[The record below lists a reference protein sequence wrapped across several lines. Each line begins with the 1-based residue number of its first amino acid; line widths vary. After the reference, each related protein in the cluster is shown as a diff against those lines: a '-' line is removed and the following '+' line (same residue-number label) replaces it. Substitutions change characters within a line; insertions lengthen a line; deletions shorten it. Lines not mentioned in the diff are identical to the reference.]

1 MREAR
6 LPPRIGYAL
15 FAALNL
21 VPDLAQAAQELRLA
35 RAMTKGRPPARVP
48 GPREVFS
55 LMLPLLAFALRRAG
69 RVALALE
76 ARGLKAGLSRT
87 LLRAP
92 RLHRRDAL
100 FATAA
105 LVLLVAGLALTIAL

>member
-1 MREAR
+1 
-6 LPPRIGYAL
+6 
-15 FAALNL
+15 
-21 VPDLAQAAQELRLA
+21 
-35 RAMTKGRPPARVP
+35 
-48 GPREVFS
+48 VFS

-69 RVALALE
+69 RAALALE